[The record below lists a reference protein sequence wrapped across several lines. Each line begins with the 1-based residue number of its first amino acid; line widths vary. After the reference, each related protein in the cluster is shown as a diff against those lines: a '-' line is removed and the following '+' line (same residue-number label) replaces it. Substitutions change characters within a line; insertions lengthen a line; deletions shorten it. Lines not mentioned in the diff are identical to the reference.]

1 MVRCTKTTTVN
12 KGDIHMSDMPGFSR
26 TPMSK
31 GNNVVVAK
39 SNERT
44 PDPERVELLK
54 KLDTMQQ
61 DIDTLYKKFAELD
74 EKIAKLK

>member
-1 MVRCTKTTTVN
+1 MVRCTKTTIAN

-39 SNERT
+39 SSERT
-44 PDPERVELLK
+44 PDPERVELLQ
-54 KLDTMQQ
+54 KLDAMQK
-61 DIDTLYKKFAELD
+61 DIATLYTKLAELD

>member
-1 MVRCTKTTTVN
+1 
-12 KGDIHMSDMPGFSR
+12 MSDMPGFSR

-44 PDPERVELLK
+44 PDPERVELLQ
-54 KLDTMQQ
+54 KLDAMQK
-61 DIDTLYKKFAELD
+61 DIAMLYTKLAALD